1 MMTDPIADMLTRLR
15 NAGLANLDR
24 AVMPTSKLKENIA
37 EILKKEGY
45 IQGYEVDREQP
56 ATLSVEMKY
65 AGDRTC
71 AIAGIKRTSRPGRRV
86 YVGYQGIP
94 YVLDGLGVAIVS
106 TSQGLMSD
114 KTARSSKVGGEV
126 LCEVW

>member
-15 NAGLANLDR
+15 NAGLARLDQTS
-24 AVMPTSKLKENIA
+24 MPTSKVKESIA
-37 EILKKEGY
+37 AILQQEGY
-45 IQGYEVDREQP
+45 IDGF
-56 ATLSVEMKY
+56 SVERDKKPTLTIDMKY
-65 AGDRTC
+65 GNDRSS
-71 AIAGIKRTSRPGRRV
+71 AIAGIRRTSRPGRRV

-94 YVLDGLGVAIVS
+94 YVLNGLGVAIVS